1 MLRSS
6 PGTPRGNSWGN
17 WVNFNGVTP
26 LMLTDIQVKGA
37 KAQLRPYKLYDQHG
51 LYAIIQPNGGKWWR
65 FRYRLHSK
73 EKTLSLGTY
82 PEVSLKG
89 AREKRDAF
97 RHALKQG
104 QDPSQRKHQTFAS
117 DTFQEVALEWFEKNR
132 PIWAE
137 GHSKKLL
144 RRLESYVFPW
154 IAGHPIGAVTT
165 AEILAILRRIEAR
178 GTHETARRVKTI
190 CSQVMRYAIGTARR
204 DSDPTAHLLGALTPV
219 RAKHFSAITDPAA
232 LHNLV
237 RLVGSY
243 KGSVIVRTALLMAA
257 MLFVRPGELRNAR
270 WTDINFRDAE
280 WRFTINKTDTPH
292 IVPLATHALKLL
304 RDLEPITRHSK
315 YIFPGARNPERPMS
329 ENAVITA
336 LRRLGITKEEMTGH
350 GFRAAARTILDEV
363 LGFRPDFIEHQLGH
377 KVRGPLGRAY
387 NRTTHLTERREMM
400 QAWADFLLQAP
411 VAAVPHVVR
420 SAA

>member
-1 MLRSS
+1 M
-6 PGTPRGNSWGN
+6 
-17 WVNFNGVTP
+17 
-26 LMLTDIQVKGA
+26 
-37 KAQLRPYKLYDQHG
+37 
-51 LYAIIQPNGGKWWR
+51 
-65 FRYRLHSK
+65 
-73 EKTLSLGTY
+73 
-82 PEVSLKG
+82 
-89 AREKRDAF
+89 
-97 RHALKQG
+97 
-104 QDPSQRKHQTFAS
+104 
-117 DTFQEVALEWFEKNR
+117 
-132 PIWAE
+132 
-137 GHSKKLL
+137 
-144 RRLESYVFPW
+144 
-154 IAGHPIGAVTT
+154 
-165 AEILAILRRIEAR
+165 
-178 GTHETARRVKTI
+178 
-190 CSQVMRYAIGTARR
+190 
-204 DSDPTAHLLGALTPV
+204 
-219 RAKHFSAITDPAA
+219 
-232 LHNLV
+232 
-237 RLVGSY
+237 GSY

-270 WTDINFRDAE
+270 WTDINFKDAE

-292 IVPLATHALKLL
+292 IVPLATHALELL

-377 KVRGPLGRAY
+377 KVRDPLGRAY